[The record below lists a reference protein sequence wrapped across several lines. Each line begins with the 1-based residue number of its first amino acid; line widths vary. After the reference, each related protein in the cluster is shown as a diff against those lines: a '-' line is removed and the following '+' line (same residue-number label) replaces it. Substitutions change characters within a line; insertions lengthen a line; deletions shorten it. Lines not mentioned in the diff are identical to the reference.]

1 MSLLSS
7 LKNQKKI
14 EKEEINKIIETRFK
28 NNSIQRLEINCG
40 KRSDFYGNVELTID
54 IFKSEYKKAIDLQ
67 QNIIDKMAKEYKVN
81 QNDDKLDRLLN
92 LTAIDFKEKIDF
104 TKNLLENLLIE
115 LKNKE
120 NKIENK
126 FEKKEDDFKNLEKI
140 NTLIKNIELLKNM
153 DIEIAF
159 RNIEIFKDFEYNKIE
174 NNLKLYKEKKDE
186 IINNY
191 EDCINFIY
199 KNGKI
204 NISSGKIYTVINE
217 TIKKLDEEISNS
229 FKKLDEVEKFNSNRS
244 ASIMVT
250 NRSMKD
256 VEEKMV
262 NSINKILKDMEF
274 SKEIDGLK
282 EIYNEFSN
290 EIEQKINNKYET
302 PEKFNRHQEIEKL
315 EKENDITFRE
325 NKKVNYRKY

>member
-40 KRSDFYGNVELTID
+40 KKSDFNGNVELTID

-81 QNDDKLDRLLN
+81 QNDDKLDRLIN

-104 TKNLLENLLIE
+104 TKNLFENLLIE
-115 LKNKE
+115 LKDKKDKMENNPENKE
-120 NKIENK
+120 DN
-126 FEKKEDDFKNLEKI
+126 FEKLKKI
-140 NTLIKNIELLKNM
+140 NALIKNINLLKNM
-153 DIEIAF
+153 DIEIVF
-159 RNIEIFKDFEYNKIE
+159 RNIKIYTDFEYNKIE
-174 NNLKLYKEKKDE
+174 NNLKLYKDKKE
-186 IINNY
+186 ELINNY

-199 KNGKI
+199 KDGKI
-204 NISSGKIYTVINE
+204 NISSGKIYTVIKE

-244 ASIMVT
+244 DSIMVT
-250 NRSMKD
+250 NNGMKKI
-256 VEEKMV
+256 EEKLV

-315 EKENDITFRE
+315 EKENDIIFRE
-325 NKKVNYRKY
+325 NRKVNYKKY